1 MFSKQF
7 SSVPTA
13 YWAVGKVLSFPGTVE
28 ASIDFGPGDA
38 VWLRLYPPKAGW
50 DSFQVRSGQKL
61 KGTASG
67 VFEAQQLRAAP
78 G

>member
-50 DSFQVRSGQKL
+50 DSFQVRSGQK
-61 KGTASG
+61 
-67 VFEAQQLRAAP
+67 
-78 G
+78 